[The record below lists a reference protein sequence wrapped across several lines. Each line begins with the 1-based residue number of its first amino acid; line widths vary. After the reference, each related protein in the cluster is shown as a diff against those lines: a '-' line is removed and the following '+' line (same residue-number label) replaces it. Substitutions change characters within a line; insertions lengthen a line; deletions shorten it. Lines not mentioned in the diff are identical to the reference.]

1 MGYAPHGLFGEALPS
16 GQAGSAWGGLPLF
29 VVGDVS
35 SASGA
40 SARGMRM
47 AGPDYSRKIP
57 RDGEAHKDTFLA
69 YMQRPMPTPI
79 AWRFRHRIG
88 AVPAYLHDPGCGN
101 EYGGGGGPRRARPQA
116 PAGNRTR
123 PRDRT
128 AIPAVVIVSA
138 RHHRGW
144 PITDGQG
151 SRRAGL
157 QPRADQG
164 RASPPQGPAINGS
177 AGVGRDAP
185 RRWHR
190 RSSRVVSQ
198 RA

>member
-1 MGYAPHGLFGEALPS
+1 MVSLVRRSLQGRPARRGAACPFS
-16 GQAGSAWGGLPLF
+16 CRWR
-29 VVGDVS
+29 VVGIWRERSWD
-35 SASGA
+35 ADG
-40 SARGMRM
+40 R
-47 AGPDYSRKIP
+47 SRPFQKIR

-69 YMQRPMPTPI
+69 YMQRPMPAPI

-101 EYGGGGGPRRARPQA
+101 EYGGGGGPPRARPQA
-116 PAGNRTR
+116 PAGNRAR

-144 PITDGQG
+144 PTTDGQG

-190 RSSRVVSQ
+190 RSSRAVSQ